1 MNVLLDSI
9 TMRVL
14 KIADNAERTASNARM
29 IHHAI
34 SVKQEPCRSTT
45 TIPVT
50 LNAELDFTTLGTTVQ
65 SGTKLPTAERAIQN
79 ALSASGPVLKTVLN
93 VLLDFTLSL
102 TIFMTCSRRV
112 LAMTSLPLPN
122 RKEDVS
128 TNAELDQV
136 Q

>member
-1 MNVLLDSI
+1 MTILMKNAI
-9 TMRVL
+9 
-14 KIADNAERTASNARM
+14 NAERTASNALT

-45 TIPVT
+45 TTPAT

-93 VLLDFTLSL
+93 VLLDSILSL

-112 LAMTSLPLPN
+112 LVMTS
-122 RKEDVS
+122 
-128 TNAELDQV
+128 
-136 Q
+136 